1 MIFMSDNIIEFHNV
15 KKSYGDNVIIPNL
28 NINVERGDFLTII
41 GSSGCG
47 KTTMLKMINRLINP
61 DGGEILI
68 DGKNIADIDL
78 IELRRSI
85 GYSIQGT
92 MLFPHLTVRE
102 NISYVPD
109 LIAEDDKKAYKYQS
123 SKHKKLNK
131 INVKK
136 DKELKEKEKS
146 VDENKEEEVNKW
158 LDIVGLDY
166 SLLERFPHELS
177 GGQKQRVGIARA
189 LAASPNILL
198 MDEPFGA
205 VDEITRD
212 QLQKEI
218 KNIHKKTNITIIFV
232 THNIGEALYLGNHVM
247 VMDQGE
253 INQYGEPS
261 EILNNPATP
270 FVEKLCERTKDIME
284 GRTGDI

>member
-1 MIFMSDNIIEFHNV
+1 MSDNIIEFHNV
-15 KKSYGDNVIIPNL
+15 KKSYGDEVIIPNL
-28 NINVERGDFLTII
+28 NLNIERGDFLTVI

-61 DGGEILI
+61 DEGDILI
-68 DGKNIADIDL
+68 DGKDISDIDV
-78 IELRRSI
+78 IKLRRSI

-92 MLFPHLTVRE
+92 MLFPHLTIRE

-109 LIAEDDKKAYKYQS
+109 LIAEDDKKAFEYESRQD
-123 SKHKKLNK
+123 KKLKK

-136 DKELKEKEKS
+136 DKQLKEKEKS
-146 VDENKEEEVNKW
+146 IDEHKQEEINKW
-158 LDIVGLDY
+158 LDIVGLDD

-189 LAASPNILL
+189 LAASPKILL

-205 VDEITRD
+205 VDEITRG

-218 KNIHKKTNITIIFV
+218 KNIHKKTNITIIFI
-232 THNIGEALYLGNHVM
+232 THDIDEALYLGKHVI
-247 VMDQGE
+247 VMDKGE
-253 INQYGEPS
+253 INQYGVPS
-261 EILNNPATP
+261 DILYNPATP
-270 FVEKLCERTKDIME
+270 FVEKLCERTKDIIE
-284 GRTGDI
+284 GRNNS

>member
-1 MIFMSDNIIEFHNV
+1 MSDNIIEFHNV
-15 KKSYGDNVIIPNL
+15 KKSYGDHVIIPNL
-28 NINVERGDFLTII
+28 NVNIERGDFLTII

-61 DGGEILI
+61 DEGEILI
-68 DGKNIADIDL
+68 DGKDVSELDVIK
-78 IELRRSI
+78 LRRSI

-109 LIAEDDKKAYKYQS
+109 LIAEDDKKAFKYESTQD
-123 SKHKKLNK
+123 KKIKK
-131 INVKK
+131 IKK
-136 DKELKEKEKS
+136 DKELKAKEKS
-146 VDENKEEEVNKW
+146 RDATKEQEINKW

-189 LAASPNILL
+189 LSASPKILL

-205 VDEITRD
+205 VDEITRG
-212 QLQKEI
+212 QLQQEI
-218 KNIHKKTNITIIFV
+218 KKIHEKTNITIIFI
-232 THNIGEALYLGNHVM
+232 THDIGEALYLGKHVI
-247 VMDQGE
+247 VMDEGE
-253 INQYGEPS
+253 INQYGEPA

-270 FVEKLCERTKDIME
+270 FVEKLCERTKDIIE
-284 GRTGDI
+284 GKNNSY

>member
-1 MIFMSDNIIEFHNV
+1 MSDNIIEFHNV
-15 KKSYGDNVIIPNL
+15 KKSYGDEVIIPNL
-28 NINVERGDFLTII
+28 NLNIERGDFLTVI

-61 DGGEILI
+61 DEGDILI
-68 DGKNIADIDL
+68 DGKDISDIDV
-78 IELRRSI
+78 IKLRRSI

-92 MLFPHLTVRE
+92 MLFPHLTIRE

-109 LIAEDDKKAYKYQS
+109 LIAEDDKKAFEYESRQD
-123 SKHKKLNK
+123 KKLKK

-136 DKELKEKEKS
+136 DKQLKEKEKS
-146 VDENKEEEVNKW
+146 IDEHKQEEINKW
-158 LDIVGLDY
+158 LDIVGLDD

-189 LAASPNILL
+189 LAASPKILL

-205 VDEITRD
+205 VDEITRG

-218 KNIHKKTNITIIFV
+218 KNIHKKTNITIIFI
-232 THNIGEALYLGNHVM
+232 THDIDEALYLGKHVI
-247 VMDQGE
+247 VMDKGE
-253 INQYGEPS
+253 INQYGVPS
-261 EILNNPATP
+261 DILYNPATP
-270 FVEKLCERTKDIME
+270 Y
-284 GRTGDI
+284 

>member
-1 MIFMSDNIIEFHNV
+1 MSDNIIEFHNV
-15 KKSYGDNVIIPNL
+15 KKSYGDHVIIPNL
-28 NINVERGDFLTII
+28 NVNIERGDFLTII

-61 DGGEILI
+61 DEGEILI
-68 DGKNIADIDL
+68 DGKDVSELDVIK
-78 IELRRSI
+78 LRRSI

-109 LIAEDDKKAYKYQS
+109 LIAEDDKKAFKYESTQDN
-123 SKHKKLNK
+123 KLKK
-131 INVKK
+131 IKK
-136 DKELKEKEKS
+136 DKELKAKEKS
-146 VDENKEEEVNKW
+146 RDATKEQEINKW

-189 LAASPNILL
+189 LSASPKILL

-205 VDEITRD
+205 VDEITRG
-212 QLQKEI
+212 QLQQEI
-218 KNIHKKTNITIIFV
+218 KKIHEKTNITIIFI
-232 THNIGEALYLGNHVM
+232 THDIGEALYLGKHVI
-247 VMDQGE
+247 VMDEGE
-253 INQYGEPS
+253 INQYGEPA
-261 EILNNPATP
+261 EILNNPTTP
-270 FVEKLCERTKDIME
+270 FVEKLCERTKDIIE
-284 GRTGDI
+284 GKNNSY

>member
-1 MIFMSDNIIEFHNV
+1 MSDNIIEFHNV
-15 KKSYGDNVIIPNL
+15 KKSYGDHVIIPNL
-28 NINVERGDFLTII
+28 NVNIERGDFLTVI

-61 DGGEILI
+61 DEGEILI
-68 DGKNIADIDL
+68 DGKDVSELDVIK
-78 IELRRSI
+78 LRRSI

-109 LIAEDDKKAYKYQS
+109 LIAEDDKKAFKYESTQDN
-123 SKHKKLNK
+123 KLKK
-131 INVKK
+131 IKK
-136 DKELKEKEKS
+136 DKELKAKEKS
-146 VDENKEEEVNKW
+146 RDATKEQEINKW

-189 LAASPNILL
+189 LSASPKILL

-205 VDEITRD
+205 VDEITRG
-212 QLQKEI
+212 QLQQEI
-218 KNIHKKTNITIIFV
+218 KKIHEKTNITIIFI
-232 THNIGEALYLGNHVM
+232 THDIGEALYLGKHVI
-247 VMDQGE
+247 VMDEGE
-253 INQYGEPS
+253 INQYGEPA

-270 FVEKLCERTKDIME
+270 FVEKLCERTKDIIE
-284 GRTGDI
+284 GKNNSY

>member
-1 MIFMSDNIIEFHNV
+1 MSDNIIEFHNV
-15 KKSYGDNVIIPNL
+15 KKSYGDEVIIPNL
-28 NINVERGDFLTII
+28 NLNIERGDFLTII

-61 DGGEILI
+61 DEGDILI
-68 DGKNIADIDL
+68 NGKDIADIDV
-78 IELRRSI
+78 IKLRRSI

-92 MLFPHLTVRE
+92 MLFPHLTIRE

-109 LIAEDDKKAYKYQS
+109 LIAEDDKKAFEYESHHDNKL
-123 SKHKKLNK
+123 KKIK
-131 INVKK
+131 VKK
-136 DKELKEKEKS
+136 DKQLKEKEKS
-146 VDENKEEEVNKW
+146 IDEHKHEEINKW

-189 LAASPNILL
+189 LAASPKILL

-205 VDEITRD
+205 VDEITRG

-218 KNIHKKTNITIIFV
+218 KNIHKKTNITIIFI
-232 THNIGEALYLGNHVM
+232 THDIDEALYLGNHVI
-247 VMDQGE
+247 VMDKGE
-253 INQYGEPS
+253 INQYDVPS
-261 EILNNPATP
+261 EILYNPATP
-270 FVEKLCERTKDIME
+270 FVEKLCERTKDIIE
-284 GRTGDI
+284 DRNNKT

>member
-1 MIFMSDNIIEFHNV
+1 MSDNIIEFHNV
-15 KKSYGDNVIIPNL
+15 KKSYGDHVIIPNL
-28 NINVERGDFLTII
+28 NVNIERGDFLTII

-61 DGGEILI
+61 DEGEILI
-68 DGKNIADIDL
+68 DGKDVSELDVIK
-78 IELRRSI
+78 LRRSI

-109 LIAEDDKKAYKYQS
+109 LIAEDDKKAFKYESTQDN
-123 SKHKKLNK
+123 KLKK
-131 INVKK
+131 IKK
-136 DKELKEKEKS
+136 DKELKAKEKS
-146 VDENKEEEVNKW
+146 RDATKEQEINKW
-158 LDIVGLDY
+158 LNIVGLDY

-189 LAASPNILL
+189 LSASPKILL

-205 VDEITRD
+205 VDEITRG
-212 QLQKEI
+212 QLQQEI
-218 KNIHKKTNITIIFV
+218 KKIHEKTNITIIFI
-232 THNIGEALYLGNHVM
+232 THDIGEALYLGKHVI
-247 VMDQGE
+247 VMDEGE
-253 INQYGEPS
+253 INQYGEPA

-270 FVEKLCERTKDIME
+270 FVEKLCERTKDIIE
-284 GRTGDI
+284 GKNNSY

>member
-1 MIFMSDNIIEFHNV
+1 MTDNIIEFHNV
-15 KKSYGDNVIIPNL
+15 KKSYGDEVIIPNL
-28 NINVERGDFLTII
+28 NLNIERGDFLTVI

-61 DGGEILI
+61 DEGDILI
-68 DGKNIADIDL
+68 DGKDISDIDV
-78 IELRRSI
+78 IKLRRSI

-92 MLFPHLTVRE
+92 MLFPHLTIRE

-109 LIAEDDKKAYKYQS
+109 LIAEDDKKAFEYESRQD
-123 SKHKKLNK
+123 KKLKK

-136 DKELKEKEKS
+136 DKQLKEKEKS
-146 VDENKEEEVNKW
+146 IDEHKQEEINKW
-158 LDIVGLDY
+158 LDIVGLDD

-189 LAASPNILL
+189 LAASPKILL

-205 VDEITRD
+205 VDEITRG

-218 KNIHKKTNITIIFV
+218 KNIHKKTNITIIFI
-232 THNIGEALYLGNHVM
+232 THDIDEALYLGKHVI
-247 VMDQGE
+247 VMDKGE
-253 INQYGEPS
+253 INQYGVPS
-261 EILNNPATP
+261 DILYNPATP
-270 FVEKLCERTKDIME
+270 FVEKLCERTKDIIE
-284 GRTGDI
+284 GRNNS

>member
-1 MIFMSDNIIEFHNV
+1 MSDNIIEFHNV
-15 KKSYGDNVIIPNL
+15 KKSYGDHVIIPNL
-28 NINVERGDFLTII
+28 NVNIERGDFLTII

-61 DGGEILI
+61 DEGEILI
-68 DGKNIADIDL
+68 DGKDVSELDVIK
-78 IELRRSI
+78 LRRSI

-109 LIAEDDKKAYKYQS
+109 LIAEDDKKAFKYESTQDN
-123 SKHKKLNK
+123 KLKK
-131 INVKK
+131 IKK
-136 DKELKEKEKS
+136 DKELKAKEKS
-146 VDENKEEEVNKW
+146 IDATKEQEINKW

-189 LAASPNILL
+189 LSASPKILL

-205 VDEITRD
+205 VDEITRG
-212 QLQKEI
+212 QLQQEI
-218 KNIHKKTNITIIFV
+218 KKIHEKTNITIIFI
-232 THNIGEALYLGNHVM
+232 THDIGEALYLGKHVI
-247 VMDQGE
+247 VMDEGE
-253 INQYGEPS
+253 INQYGEPA

-270 FVEKLCERTKDIME
+270 FVEKLCERTKDIIE
-284 GRTGDI
+284 GKNNSY

>member
-1 MIFMSDNIIEFHNV
+1 MSDNIIEFHNV
-15 KKSYGDNVIIPNL
+15 KKSYGDHVIIPNL
-28 NINVERGDFLTII
+28 NVNIERGDFLTII

-61 DGGEILI
+61 DEGEILI
-68 DGKNIADIDL
+68 DGKDVSELDVIK
-78 IELRRSI
+78 LRRSI

-109 LIAEDDKKAYKYQS
+109 LIAEDDKKAFKYESTQDN
-123 SKHKKLNK
+123 KLKK
-131 INVKK
+131 IKK
-136 DKELKEKEKS
+136 DKELKAKEKS
-146 VDENKEEEVNKW
+146 RDATKEQEINKW

-166 SLLERFPHELS
+166 SLLERFPHQLS

-189 LAASPNILL
+189 LSASPKILL

-205 VDEITRD
+205 VDEITRG
-212 QLQKEI
+212 QLQQEI
-218 KNIHKKTNITIIFV
+218 KKIHEKTNITIIFI
-232 THNIGEALYLGNHVM
+232 THDIGEALYLGKHVI
-247 VMDQGE
+247 VMDEGE
-253 INQYGEPS
+253 INQYGEPA

-270 FVEKLCERTKDIME
+270 FVEKLCERTKDIIE
-284 GRTGDI
+284 GKNNSY

>member
-1 MIFMSDNIIEFHNV
+1 MSDNIIEFHNV
-15 KKSYGDNVIIPNL
+15 KKSYGDEVIIPKLNL
-28 NINVERGDFLTII
+28 NIERGDFLTVI

-61 DGGEILI
+61 DEGDILI
-68 DGKNIADIDL
+68 DGKDISDIDV
-78 IELRRSI
+78 IKLRRSI

-92 MLFPHLTVRE
+92 MLFPHLTIRE

-109 LIAEDDKKAYKYQS
+109 LIAEDDKKAFEYESRQD
-123 SKHKKLNK
+123 KKLKK

-136 DKELKEKEKS
+136 DKQLKEKEKS
-146 VDENKEEEVNKW
+146 IDEHKQEEINKW
-158 LDIVGLDY
+158 LDIVGLDD

-189 LAASPNILL
+189 LAASPKILL

-205 VDEITRD
+205 VDEITRG

-218 KNIHKKTNITIIFV
+218 KNIHKKTNITIIFI
-232 THNIGEALYLGNHVM
+232 THDIDEALYLGKHVI
-247 VMDQGE
+247 VMDKGE
-253 INQYGEPS
+253 INQYGVPS
-261 EILNNPATP
+261 DILYNPATP
-270 FVEKLCERTKDIME
+270 FVEKLCERTKDIIE
-284 GRTGDI
+284 GRNNS

>member
-1 MIFMSDNIIEFHNV
+1 MSDNIIEFHNV
-15 KKSYGDNVIIPNL
+15 KKSYGDHVIIPNL
-28 NINVERGDFLTII
+28 NVNIERGDFLTII

-61 DGGEILI
+61 DEGEILI
-68 DGKNIADIDL
+68 DGKDVSELDVIK
-78 IELRRSI
+78 LRRSI

-109 LIAEDDKKAYKYQS
+109 LIAEDDKKAFKYESTQDN
-123 SKHKKLNK
+123 KLKK
-131 INVKK
+131 IKK
-136 DKELKEKEKS
+136 DKELKAKEKS
-146 VDENKEEEVNKW
+146 RDATKEQEINKW

-189 LAASPNILL
+189 LSASPKILL

-205 VDEITRD
+205 VDEITRG
-212 QLQKEI
+212 QLQQEI
-218 KNIHKKTNITIIFV
+218 KKIHEKTNITIIFI
-232 THNIGEALYLGNHVM
+232 THDIGEALYLGKHVI
-247 VMDQGE
+247 VMDEGE
-253 INQYGEPS
+253 INQYGEPA

-270 FVEKLCERTKDIME
+270 FVEKLCERDRKSVV
-284 GRTGDI
+284 

>member
-1 MIFMSDNIIEFHNV
+1 MSDNIIEFHNV
-15 KKSYGDNVIIPNL
+15 KKSYGDHVIIPNL
-28 NINVERGDFLTII
+28 NVNIERGDFLTII

-61 DGGEILI
+61 DEGEILI
-68 DGKNIADIDL
+68 DGKDVSELDVIK
-78 IELRRSI
+78 LRRSI

-109 LIAEDDKKAYKYQS
+109 LIAEDDKKAFKYESTQDN
-123 SKHKKLNK
+123 KLKK
-131 INVKK
+131 IKK
-136 DKELKEKEKS
+136 DKELKAKEKS
-146 VDENKEEEVNKW
+146 RDATKEQEINKW

-189 LAASPNILL
+189 LSASPKILL

-205 VDEITRD
+205 VDEITRG
-212 QLQKEI
+212 QLQQEI
-218 KNIHKKTNITIIFV
+218 KRIHEKTNITIIFI
-232 THNIGEALYLGNHVM
+232 THDIGEALYLGKHVI
-247 VMDQGE
+247 VMDEGE
-253 INQYGEPS
+253 INQYGEPA
-261 EILNNPATP
+261 EILNNPTTP
-270 FVEKLCERTKDIME
+270 FVEKLCERTKDIIE
-284 GRTGDI
+284 GKNNSY

>member
-1 MIFMSDNIIEFHNV
+1 MSDNIIEFHNV
-15 KKSYGDNVIIPNL
+15 KKSYGDHVIIPNL
-28 NINVERGDFLTII
+28 NVNIERGDFLTII

-61 DGGEILI
+61 DEGEILI
-68 DGKNIADIDL
+68 DGKDVSELDVIK
-78 IELRRSI
+78 LRRSI

-109 LIAEDDKKAYKYQS
+109 LIAEDDKKAFKYESTQDN
-123 SKHKKLNK
+123 KLKK
-131 INVKK
+131 IKK
-136 DKELKEKEKS
+136 DKELKAKEKS
-146 VDENKEEEVNKW
+146 RDATKEQEINKW

-189 LAASPNILL
+189 LSASPKILL

-205 VDEITRD
+205 VDEITRG
-212 QLQKEI
+212 QLQQEI
-218 KNIHKKTNITIIFV
+218 KKIHEKTNITIIFI
-232 THNIGEALYLGNHVM
+232 THDIGEALYLGKHVI
-247 VMDQGE
+247 VMDEGE
-253 INQYGEPS
+253 INQYGEPA

-270 FVEKLCERTKDIME
+270 FVEKLCERTKDIIE
-284 GRTGDI
+284 GKNHSY

>member
-1 MIFMSDNIIEFHNV
+1 MSDNIIEFHNV
-15 KKSYGDNVIIPNL
+15 KKSYGDHVIIPNL
-28 NINVERGDFLTII
+28 NVNIERGDFLTII

-61 DGGEILI
+61 DEGEILI
-68 DGKNIADIDL
+68 DGKDVSELDVIK
-78 IELRRSI
+78 LRRSI

-109 LIAEDDKKAYKYQS
+109 LIAEDDKKAFKYESTQDN
-123 SKHKKLNK
+123 KLKK
-131 INVKK
+131 IKK
-136 DKELKEKEKS
+136 DKELKAKEKS
-146 VDENKEEEVNKW
+146 RDATKEQEINKW

-189 LAASPNILL
+189 LSASPKILL

-205 VDEITRD
+205 VDEITRG
-212 QLQKEI
+212 QLQQEI
-218 KNIHKKTNITIIFV
+218 KKIHEKTNITIIFI
-232 THNIGEALYLGNHVM
+232 THDIGEALYLGKHVI
-247 VMDQGE
+247 VMDEGE
-253 INQYGEPS
+253 INQYGEPA

-270 FVEKLCERTKDIME
+270 FVEKLCERTKDIIE
-284 GRTGDI
+284 GKNNSY

>member
-1 MIFMSDNIIEFHNV
+1 MSDNIIEFHNV
-15 KKSYGDNVIIPNL
+15 KKSYGNHVIIPNL
-28 NINVERGDFLTII
+28 NVNIERGDFLTII

-61 DGGEILI
+61 DEGEILI
-68 DGKNIADIDL
+68 DGKDVSELDVIK
-78 IELRRSI
+78 LRRSI

-109 LIAEDDKKAYKYQS
+109 LIAEDDKKAFKYESTQDN
-123 SKHKKLNK
+123 KLKK
-131 INVKK
+131 IKK
-136 DKELKEKEKS
+136 DKELKAKEKS
-146 VDENKEEEVNKW
+146 RDATKEQEINKW

-189 LAASPNILL
+189 LSASPKILL

-205 VDEITRD
+205 VDEITRG
-212 QLQKEI
+212 QLQQEI
-218 KNIHKKTNITIIFV
+218 KKIHEKTNITIIFI
-232 THNIGEALYLGNHVM
+232 THDIGEALYLGKHVI
-247 VMDQGE
+247 VMDEGE
-253 INQYGEPS
+253 INQYGEPA

-270 FVEKLCERTKDIME
+270 FVEKLCERTKDIIE
-284 GRTGDI
+284 GKNNSY

>member
-1 MIFMSDNIIEFHNV
+1 MSDNIIEFHNV
-15 KKSYGDNVIIPNL
+15 KKSYGDHVIIPNL
-28 NINVERGDFLTII
+28 NVNIERGDFLTII

-61 DGGEILI
+61 DEGEILI
-68 DGKNIADIDL
+68 DGKDVSELDVIK
-78 IELRRSI
+78 LRRSI

-109 LIAEDDKKAYKYQS
+109 LIAEDDKKAFKYESTQDN
-123 SKHKKLNK
+123 KLKK
-131 INVKK
+131 IKK
-136 DKELKEKEKS
+136 DKELKAKEKS
-146 VDENKEEEVNKW
+146 RDATKEQEINKW

-189 LAASPNILL
+189 LSASPKILL

-205 VDEITRD
+205 VDEITRG
-212 QLQKEI
+212 QLQQEI
-218 KNIHKKTNITIIFV
+218 KKIHEKTNITIIFI
-232 THNIGEALYLGNHVM
+232 THDSGEALYLGKHVI
-247 VMDQGE
+247 VMDEGE
-253 INQYGEPS
+253 INQYGEPA

-270 FVEKLCERTKDIME
+270 FVEKLCERTKDIIE
-284 GRTGDI
+284 GKNNSY

>member
-1 MIFMSDNIIEFHNV
+1 MSDNIIEFHNV
-15 KKSYGDNVIIPNL
+15 KKSYGDHVIIPNL
-28 NINVERGDFLTII
+28 NVNIERGDFLTII

-61 DGGEILI
+61 DEGEILI
-68 DGKNIADIDL
+68 DGKDVSELDVIK
-78 IELRRSI
+78 LRRSI

-109 LIAEDDKKAYKYQS
+109 LIAEDDKKAFKYESTQDN
-123 SKHKKLNK
+123 KLKK
-131 INVKK
+131 IKK
-136 DKELKEKEKS
+136 DKELKAKEKS
-146 VDENKEEEVNKW
+146 RDATKEQEINKW

-189 LAASPNILL
+189 LSASPKILL

-205 VDEITRD
+205 VDEITRG
-212 QLQKEI
+212 QLQQEI
-218 KNIHKKTNITIIFV
+218 KKIHEKTNITIIFI
-232 THNIGEALYLGNHVM
+232 THDIGEALYLGKHVI
-247 VMDQGE
+247 VMDEGE
-253 INQYGEPS
+253 INQYGEPA

-270 FVEKLCERTKDIME
+270 FVEKLCERTKDIIE
-284 GRTGDI
+284 SKNNSY